1 MPPRKPAICLAVIL
15 PLLIG
20 GSLLV
25 FWLLLSAY
33 STAHGVPISAISGAE
48 ALLLAMPGFV
58 FWVPLCLLISNGIL
72 YAVSPLRS
80 IAQRHVASTGR
91 PDSRQSQGQLLT
103 LSMIAAAV
111 CLPLIASVLV
121 FGH

>member
-1 MPPRKPAICLAVIL
+1 MPPRKPAIYLAMVL

-33 STAHGVPISAISGAE
+33 ATAHAVPISAISDAK
-48 ALLLAMPGFV
+48 ALLLVMPGFV

-72 YAVSPLRS
+72 YAVPPLRR
-80 IAQRHVASTGR
+80 IAERHVAATRRS
-91 PDSRQSQGQLLT
+91 DFRQSQRQLLT
-103 LSMIAAAV
+103 FSIIAAAV
-111 CLPLIASVLV
+111 CLPIIASVLV
-121 FGH
+121 FGR